1 MKNLHLQEV
10 MTRENNFRRL
20 RRLREGRTGYKM
32 ILLLPPSDSDG
43 QELSK
48 VMEVFLNFSYWF
60 DQKKKKS
67 NFLSLNKYTENTRL
81 AEDAHSLLHKQ
92 WVWGLDADS
101 NIQNNIQGNY
111 ILCPALE
118 IFKVLDLQSI

>member
-1 MKNLHLQEV
+1 
-10 MTRENNFRRL
+10 MT
-20 RRLREGRTGYKM
+20 K
-32 ILLLPPSDSDG
+32 
-43 QELSK
+43 
-48 VMEVFLNFSYWF
+48 
-60 DQKKKKS
+60 KKKKS